1 MDSLVDQAEVRM
13 EPTGGNYN
21 YLRPQN
27 EQNILPVHEKKKP
40 SVDPNI
46 NFGKAMLCAICFL
59 GMYIAIYT
67 AQNV

>member
-1 MDSLVDQAEVRM
+1 MDTLVDQSEVRT
-13 EPTGGNYN
+13 EAVGGNYN

-27 EQNILPVHEKKKP
+27 EPNILPAHEKKMP